1 MRCAGTERAAPQPH
15 AHPAAQRG
23 HDLTPEQRRQ
33 RTLSALVSQME
44 ALARQNAVLMIFEDA
59 HWTDPTSLELF
70 GRIVD
75 RIPSLPVLLI
85 VTFRPEFDA
94 PWLGRS
100 YVTALML
107 NRLGQRDI
115 GAMID
120 AVIGNNA
127 LSPSVRQGILERA
140 DGIPLFIEEMTK
152 AVLEAGSE
160 DAAQRTT
167 AAIPSSTQAVPAS
180 LHRCAALTE
189 AKVNSRHSLVCS
201 GLLGLCHRHRYYR

>member
-1 MRCAGTERAAPQPH
+1 MLSVPNDGRYPKLE
-15 AHPAAQRG
+15 
-23 HDLTPEQRRQ
+23 LTPEQRRQ
-33 RTLSALVSQME
+33 RTLEALVLQME
-44 ALARQNAVLMIFEDA
+44 ALARQNSVLMIFEDA

-115 GAMID
+115 DAMID
-120 AVIGNNA
+120 AVIGNQP
-127 LSPSVRQGILERA
+127 LSPRVRQGIMERT

-152 AVLEAGSE
+152 AVLEGRERRCSAAYYCCYSVIYPGGPREPAGIF
-160 DAAQRTT
+160 DGAA
-167 AAIPSSTQAVPAS
+167 
-180 LHRCAALTE
+180 
-189 AKVNSRHSLVCS
+189 
-201 GLLGLCHRHRYYR
+201 